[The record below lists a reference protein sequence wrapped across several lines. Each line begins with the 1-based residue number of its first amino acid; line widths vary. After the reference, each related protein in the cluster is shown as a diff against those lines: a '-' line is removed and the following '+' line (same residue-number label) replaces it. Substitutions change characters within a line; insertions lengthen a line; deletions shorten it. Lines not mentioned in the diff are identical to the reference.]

1 MNTEEQFEKIWQSVA
16 AMVSTYSEV
25 APSQVDAFFSRIHIQ
40 AMSGDFLVITAETDF
55 IKDWVEKY
63 YFHYIQRALKEMFG
77 GDFTI
82 LFETCAQTPSGAVQA
97 SA

>member
-55 IKDWVEKY
+55 IKDWVE
-63 YFHYIQRALKEMFG
+63 
-77 GDFTI
+77 
-82 LFETCAQTPSGAVQA
+82 
-97 SA
+97 